1 MKCWIMTSDHD
12 RWLDEGL
19 DDLYEEDEDL
29 VEDLDW
35 VIDKYVED
43 QIERESFDD

>member
-1 MKCWIMTSDHD
+1 MSDYD
-12 RWLDEGL
+12 RWLDEDL
-19 DDLYEEDEDL
+19 DQYYEEDEDL
-29 VEDLDW
+29 IEDLDW

>member
-1 MKCWIMTSDHD
+1 MKYWIMTEHD

-43 QIERESFDD
+43 QIERGSFDD

>member
-1 MKCWIMTSDHD
+1 MSEHD

-19 DDLYEEDEDL
+19 DELYEEPEEQQL
-29 VEDLDW
+29 EDLDW
-35 VIDKYVED
+35 VIDKFIED

>member
-1 MKCWIMTSDHD
+1 MSEHD
-12 RWLDEGL
+12 RWLDEDL
-19 DDLYEEDEDL
+19 DQYYEEDEDL
-29 VEDLDW
+29 VEDWDW